1 MGEPNPT
8 TASAASEERNANAGD
23 HRAGFW
29 SSLRATA
36 GLVFPLGEAGR
47 GAGVAGACRTH
58 WIVPMGLVVGIGYA
72 CLYRGAWRFFGE
84 VQGIRLMPAVAVWLL
99 DVGLCGSVL
108 LVGSARVADQI
119 FGGRSRR
126 PGGEPTVEGRLGL
139 VGMASF
145 VVLCVLKLML
155 WISIP
160 EGVSTWPGIWGS
172 GLNFAYPHAFY
183 RPLLLAPIWGRWGL
197 VLAAG
202 LGRPSAEADAVIRGL
217 TSRQSPYGVLI
228 WFVPVA
234 ALTAV
239 YCGYSGR
246 WAYGC
251 VIALGVMGATYLF
264 GVAVARRLGG
274 QTRETILAAGL
285 VAEMSYLVLYMGF
298 SVRIYSG

>member
-1 MGEPNPT
+1 MSEPDGTPAPVPSDQVG
-8 TASAASEERNANAGD
+8 ASAGRERVGV
-23 HRAGFW
+23 W

-36 GLVFPLGEAGR
+36 GLVLPFGAAGR
-47 GAGVAGACRTH
+47 GAGAAGACRTH
-58 WIVPMGLVVGIGYA
+58 WMVPVGLVIGIAYA

-99 DVGLCGSVL
+99 DVGLCGSLL
-108 LVGSARVADQI
+108 LVGAAKVADQI
-119 FGGRSRR
+119 AGGRSQG
-126 PGGEPTVEGRLGL
+126 PDGGSTTAGRLGL
-139 VGMASF
+139 MGMGAF

-155 WISIP
+155 WVSVP
-160 EGVSTWPGIWGS
+160 EGVSTWPGIWGAR
-172 GLNFAYPHAFY
+172 LNFAYPHAFY

-202 LGRPSAEADAVIRGL
+202 LGRPSPRADAVIRGL
-217 TSRQSPYGVLI
+217 TSRQSPYGVLM
-228 WFVPVA
+228 WFVVVA

-246 WAYGC
+246 WPYGC
-251 VIALGVMGATYLF
+251 VIALGVMGATYLS
-264 GVAVARRLGG
+264 GVAAARRLGG
-274 QTRETILAAGL
+274 QTRETILASGL